1 MDTQSNTYATI
12 QKSHAG
18 TLRSLQLRNLQ
29 QAGTMNIG
37 DDPGESND
45 YATLDHLRKPRG
57 SQGPKVPGIETPLT
71 AFAHDPDVSF
81 T

>member
-1 MDTQSNTYATI
+1 
-12 QKSHAG
+12 
-18 TLRSLQLRNLQ
+18 
-29 QAGTMNIG
+29 MNIG